1 MNYAVLWTPYA
12 EARLAELW
20 LETDVRGE
28 ITAVANR
35 IDADLAARPFDVGE
49 SRERGRRIHL
59 MAPLGVIYRIDS
71 DQRIVHVL
79 TVWRFNKK
87 HRM

>member
-1 MNYAVLWTPYA
+1 MNYSVQWTPYA
-12 EARLAELW
+12 EARLTELW
-20 LETDVRGE
+20 LEANARGE

-35 IDADLAARPFDVGE
+35 IDADLGARPLDVGE
-49 SRERGRRIHL
+49 SREQDRRIHL